1 MTLSPEAR
9 AAIARRALPLV
20 DLTNL
25 ADGCTA
31 NDVHELWHEATTPF
45 GPVAAVCIWPR
56 FIGVARDQ
64 RRNDPEDARAGGIAI
79 ATVMNFPS
87 GDGSI
92 DAVVSEARTAVQAGA
107 DEIDLVMP
115 YRAFLAGDEDAAS
128 AMIRSVGE
136 ATGAMIPLKVILET
150 GSLGDDETIARA
162 SRLAIDAGA
171 DFLKTS
177 TGKTATPATPQAA
190 RVMLE
195 AIRES
200 GRRVGLKP
208 SGGIRTIADAAI
220 YLALAD
226 EIMGEGWANRTTF
239 RFGASGLLGSL
250 IDALGGDTHQPAT
263 GH

>member
-9 AAIARRALPLV
+9 AATARRALPLV

-25 ADGCTA
+25 ADDCTA
-31 NDVHELWHEATTPF
+31 NGVHELWHEATTPF

-64 RRNDPEDARAGGIAI
+64 RRNDPEDARAGGISI

-87 GDGSI
+87 GDGTI

-115 YRAFLAGDEDAAS
+115 YRAFLAGDEAFAS

-150 GSLGDDETIARA
+150 GSLGDNQTIARA

-177 TGKTATPATPQAA
+177 TGKTATSATPQAA

-195 AIRES
+195 EIRQC
-200 GRRVGLKP
+200 GRPVGLKP
-208 SGGIRTIADAAI
+208 SGGIRTAGDAAN
-220 YLALAD
+220 YLQLAD
-226 EIMGEGWANRTTF
+226 EIMGPRWASRNTF
-239 RFGASGLLGSL
+239 RFGASSLLGSL
-250 IDALGGDTHQPAT
+250 IDILGADPHQPAS